1 MIGAACLTP
10 PAVRSRPSRTS
21 SPNAGCTRR
30 EGGSKMTT
38 DLDRRAARIR
48 RKHTPRV
55 PRWLRLI
62 LEVPLEMKLLGANLI
77 IVGVAGLLLFGPVQ
91 LQPTRLTDAYI
102 VVAALIL
109 GATVNFLLVRLALGP
124 IESLERVARWVSE
137 GRLAE
142 RVPASMVAD
151 HELARLSRTINEM
164 LDSLAAGRERMEKLG
179 AEVIYAEERERSQVA
194 QKLHDSVG
202 QKLADASFQITAAA
216 NETKSDARA
225 NRLAG
230 ANALLRA
237 AIEEIRHISG
247 SSHPHVVADLG
258 LPRALERLDDTTRER
273 SLIDLRSTV
282 DIPEGSVPDRRAAVV
297 SQDIREIQS
306 GSPSARQQ

>member
-1 MIGAACLTP
+1 
-10 PAVRSRPSRTS
+10 
-21 SPNAGCTRR
+21 
-30 EGGSKMTT
+30 MTT
-38 DLDRRAARIR
+38 DLDRRAAGIR
-48 RKHTPRV
+48 RKDTRWV
-55 PRWLRLI
+55 LRWLRLI

-102 VVAALIL
+102 VGAALIL
-109 GATVNFLLVRLALGP
+109 GATVNFVLVRLALGP

-151 HELARLSRTINEM
+151 HELARLSKTINEM

-216 NETKSDARA
+216 NETTSDARA
-225 NRLAG
+225 NRLTDAK
-230 ANALLRA
+230 AVLRT
-237 AIEEIRHISG
+237 AIEEIRNISG
-247 SSHPHVVADLG
+247 SSHPHVVTDLG
-258 LPRALERLDDTTRER
+258 LRRALERLGETTRER
-273 SLIDLRSTV
+273 SPTNVRSTAGV
-282 DIPEGSVPDRRAAVV
+282 AEGLVPDRRAAVV
-297 SQDIREIQS
+297 SQDIREVQT
-306 GSPSARQQ
+306 GSRTARQP